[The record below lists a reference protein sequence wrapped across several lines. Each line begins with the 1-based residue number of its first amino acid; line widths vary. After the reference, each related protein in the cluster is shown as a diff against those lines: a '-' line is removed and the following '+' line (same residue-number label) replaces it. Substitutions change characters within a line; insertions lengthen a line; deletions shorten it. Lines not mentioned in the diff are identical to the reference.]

1 MKFDKIILNK
11 LKLFR
16 NILKNEIYENKGIN
30 LIFKTLNL
38 LFFSYFIGN
47 VRLLNLSII
56 TLVFLTFTIFNSFF
70 FENKVIKFN
79 INIFI
84 FQVMT
89 VFFLE
94 RESMFNLVELPEEIV
109 TNKDYIIYLFAFL
122 VVLFITYFQLNQKRK
137 MGIRVYFYTM
147 LIFLILLENIF
158 KIRFIYVVISPFLIL
173 SGIFTLN
180 MLDIVFTIICSML
193 IKENRR
199 HYILI
204 LNFFVIAIF
213 IRLRLGP

>member
-16 NILKNEIYENKGIN
+16 NILKNEIYENRGIN

-56 TLVFLTFTIFNSFF
+56 TLIFLTFTIFNSFF

-94 RESMFNLVELPEEIV
+94 RESMFNLVELPEEII

-158 KIRFIYVVISPFLIL
+158 KIRFIYVVIWPFLIL

>member
-30 LIFKTLNL
+30 LIFKTFNL

-158 KIRFIYVVISPFLIL
+158 KIRFICVVIWPFLIL

-193 IKENRR
+193 IKQNRR

>member
-158 KIRFIYVVISPFLIL
+158 KIRFIYVVIWPFLIL

>member
-122 VVLFITYFQLNQKRK
+122 VVLFITYFQSNQKRK

-158 KIRFIYVVISPFLIL
+158 KIRFIYVVIWPFLIL

-180 MLDIVFTIICSML
+180 MLDIVFTISCSML

>member
-56 TLVFLTFTIFNSFF
+56 TLIFLTFTIFNSFF

-94 RESMFNLVELPEEIV
+94 RESMFNLVELPEEII

-158 KIRFIYVVISPFLIL
+158 KIRFIYVVIWPFLIL

>member
-30 LIFKTLNL
+30 LFFKTLNL

-109 TNKDYIIYLFAFL
+109 TNKDYIIYLFTFL

-158 KIRFIYVVISPFLIL
+158 KIRFIYVVIWPFLIL

>member
-158 KIRFIYVVISPFLIL
+158 KIRFIYVVIWPFLIL

-180 MLDIVFTIICSML
+180 MLDIVFTISCSML

>member
-1 MKFDKIILNK
+1 
-11 LKLFR
+11 
-16 NILKNEIYENKGIN
+16 
-30 LIFKTLNL
+30 
-38 LFFSYFIGN
+38 
-47 VRLLNLSII
+47 
-56 TLVFLTFTIFNSFF
+56 
-70 FENKVIKFN
+70 
-79 INIFI
+79 
-84 FQVMT
+84 
-89 VFFLE
+89 
-94 RESMFNLVELPEEIV
+94 
-109 TNKDYIIYLFAFL
+109 
-122 VVLFITYFQLNQKRK
+122 
-137 MGIRVYFYTM
+137 M

-158 KIRFIYVVISPFLIL
+158 KIRFIYVVIWPFLIL

>member
-109 TNKDYIIYLFAFL
+109 TNKDYIIYLFTFL

-158 KIRFIYVVISPFLIL
+158 KIRFIYVVIWPFLIL